1 MCNTCGTLSND
12 NLLSPSLVAFNPGYN
27 FHLPKNQKLE
37 ETNQPTMTPKPRTL
51 LLTLDAFETLFHPR
65 PSVPEQ
71 YVSAAH
77 HFGLPKT
84 AITAERVFAAFKPA
98 FKAQSKARPNYG
110 RDDVIRGH
118 YGGPRQWWGEI
129 IRGTF
134 SQVLAEQQ
142 YHNNNR
148 TTNHNNDNNDSGG
161 QVDLP
166 EGLVGYLLDRF
177 ASKEGYALYD
187 DVGPFFSRI
196 RAVKE
201 SGARLGPFDRVVIG
215 VVSNSDDRVPAVL
228 KSLGLRVGDCRADEG
243 VDSMRLSGFEER
255 SSSGVVV
262 EGSAVNGGVNDV
274 DLVVTSYEA
283 GVEKPSPRIFE
294 VTRRQAKALAPG
306 DDLGDWTCV
315 HVGDDLEKDYRA
327 AVGAGWHG
335 YFLARGDDARSG
347 HGDANVI
354 RSLVDLVPLLEA
366 YH

>member
-1 MCNTCGTLSND
+1 M
-12 NLLSPSLVAFNPGYN
+12 P
-27 FHLPKNQKLE
+27 
-37 ETNQPTMTPKPRTL
+37 PKPRTL

-71 YVSAAH
+71 YASAAH
-77 HFGLPKT
+77 RFGLPQT
-84 AITAERVFAAFKPA
+84 AITAERVLSAFKPV
-98 FKAQSKARPNYG
+98 FKAQSQARPNYG

-118 YGGPRQWWGEI
+118 YGGPRQWWAEI
-129 IRGTF
+129 IQGTF
-134 SQVLAEQQ
+134 SRVLAEQS
-142 YHNNNR
+142 NNNT
-148 TTNHNNDNNDSGG
+148 TTNSNSDNNNNSQG
-161 QVDLP
+161 QLDLP

-187 DVGPFFSRI
+187 DVEPFFSRI

-201 SGARLGPFDRVVIG
+201 QGALLGPFDRVLVG

-255 SSSGVVV
+255 SSSGV
-262 EGSAVNGGVNDV
+262 EGSDTNDGVKDI
-274 DLVVTSYEA
+274 DLVITSYEA

-294 VTRRQAKALAPG
+294 VAMRQAKALARADVP
-306 DDLGDWTCV
+306 GDWTCV
-315 HVGDDLEKDYRA
+315 HVGDDCEKDYRA
-327 AVGAGWHG
+327 AVGAGWDG

-347 HGDANVI
+347 DDGDNVI
-354 RSLVDLVPLLEA
+354 RSLMDLIPVLEG